1 MHGSDTITI
10 PRRFDYTVSNSFNT
24 VFVALLET
32 LANTNQT
39 IKLDC
44 AKMEYIDSAGIGLL
58 VMSYKKAQ
66 KFGIKIM
73 MINVADSVKDILVMA
88 NLQKLI
94 EIH

>member
-1 MHGSDTITI
+1 MNGSDTITI
-10 PRRFDYTVSNSFNT
+10 PRRFDYTVSSNFNT

-32 LANTNQT
+32 LANTNKT